1 MTNPPPVAPVEGH
14 YALLR
19 NGSIVGPMRAKNDG
33 EDCFDAADCEGWD
46 WRLNGGVFTNGCHSH
61 DIIATISPADMQA
74 VASGDLE
81 RLRAV
86 LSRLLAA
93 CEAKDAWSET
103 DTTKAFDNML
113 YEYERAQDEARTTLQ
128 GDAP

>member
-1 MTNPPPVAPVEGH
+1 MID
-14 YALLR
+14 LR
-19 NGSIVGPMRAKNDG
+19 PRNDPKRLMDEAKDW
-33 EDCFDAADCEGWD
+33 AATCRQQEE
-46 WRLNGGVFTNGCHSH
+46 R
-61 DIIATISPADMQA
+61 I
-74 VASGDLE
+74 E
-81 RLRAV
+81 RLRAA

-113 YEYERAQDEARTTLQ
+113 YEYERAQDEARTALQ